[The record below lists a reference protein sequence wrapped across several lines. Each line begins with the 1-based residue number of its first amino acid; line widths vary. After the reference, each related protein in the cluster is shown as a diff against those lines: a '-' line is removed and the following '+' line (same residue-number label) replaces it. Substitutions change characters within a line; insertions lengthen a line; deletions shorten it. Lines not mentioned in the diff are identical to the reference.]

1 MNKLIVFA
9 LLSLIITGC
18 SSVPSVSKGAIEKGK
33 ASYYA
38 DKYHG
43 RTTASGEVFNQQ
55 ALSAAHQTLGFGSR
69 VKVTNIANNKSVIVT
84 INDRG
89 PFIRGRIIDLSKKAF
104 SQIASVKQGVIDVT
118 VEQLDSKRVISST

>member
-9 LLSLIITGC
+9 LLSLILSGC
-18 SSVPSVSKGAIEKGK
+18 SSAPSVSKGAIEKGK
-33 ASYYA
+33 ASYYS

-69 VKVTNIANNKSVIVT
+69 VKVTNIANNKSVIVI

-118 VEQLDSKRVISST
+118 VEQLD

>member
-1 MNKLIVFA
+1 MNKLIIFA

-43 RTTASGEVFNQQ
+43 RTTASGEVFNQR

-69 VKVTNIANNKSVIVT
+69 VKVTNLSNNKSVIVT

-118 VEQLDSKRVISST
+118 VEQLD

>member
-9 LLSLIITGC
+9 LLSLILSGC
-18 SSVPSVSKGAIEKGK
+18 SSAPSVSKGAIEKGK

-55 ALSAAHQTLGFGSR
+55 ALSAAHQTLSFGSR

-89 PFIRGRIIDLSKKAF
+89 PFIRGRIIDLSKMAF

-118 VEQLDSKRVISST
+118 VERLD

>member
-1 MNKLIVFA
+1 MNKLILFA

-18 SSVPSVSKGAIEKGK
+18 STAPSVTKGTIEKGK

-55 ALSAAHQTLGFGSR
+55 ALSAAHQTLGFGSK
-69 VKVTNIANNKSVIVT
+69 VKVTNIANNKSVVVT

-104 SQIASVKQGVIDVT
+104 SQIASTKQGVIDVT
-118 VEQLDSKRVISST
+118 VEQLD

>member
-1 MNKLIVFA
+1 MNKLILFA

-18 SSVPSVSKGAIEKGK
+18 SSAPSVSKGVIEKGK

-55 ALSAAHQTLGFGSR
+55 ALSAAHQTLGFGRR
-69 VKVTNIANNKSVIVT
+69 VKVTNISNNKSVIVT

-118 VEQLDSKRVISST
+118 VERLD

>member
-118 VEQLDSKRVISST
+118 VEQLD

>member
-9 LLSLIITGC
+9 LLSLIFSGC
-18 SSVPSVSKGAIEKGK
+18 SSAPSVSKGAIEKGK

-43 RTTASGEVFNQQ
+43 RTTASGEVFNQL
-55 ALSAAHQTLGFGSR
+55 ALSAAHQSLGFGSR

-118 VEQLDSKRVISST
+118 VERLD

>member
-9 LLSLIITGC
+9 LLSLILSGC
-18 SSVPSVSKGAIEKGK
+18 SSVPSVSKRAIEKGK

-43 RTTASGEVFNQQ
+43 RTTASGEVFNQR

-69 VKVTNIANNKSVIVT
+69 VKVTNIANSKSVIVT

-118 VEQLDSKRVISST
+118 VERLD

>member
-1 MNKLIVFA
+1 MNKLILFA

-18 SSVPSVSKGAIEKGK
+18 SSAPSVSKGVIEKGK

-69 VKVTNIANNKSVIVT
+69 VKVTNISNNKSVIVT

-118 VEQLDSKRVISST
+118 VQRLD

>member
-1 MNKLIVFA
+1 MNKLIIFA

-118 VEQLDSKRVISST
+118 VERLD